1 MRQLVSFV
9 EQDFSSAWKALST
22 ISHHA
27 VGTPCPIKPS
37 NLTKIVIIFYY
48 TFGYVSAIP
57 GVQAELYQ
65 VKETLER
72 LHAPP
77 KPDLPVATPDTR
89 TGFSSVFRPDEGSL
103 RHMCSASQGGG
114 QETTAMS
121 TTPFIAHHGMVFV
134 PVGFRSSIMDSN
146 DKMHGGSL
154 WGAGTIANID
164 KSRHPS
170 ALELEIARIQGV
182 SFAEIT
188 KKLSL

>member
-1 MRQLVSFV
+1 M
-9 EQDFSSAWKALST
+9 
-22 ISHHA
+22 
-27 VGTPCPIKPS
+27 
-37 NLTKIVIIFYY
+37 TKIAIVFYSM
-48 TFGYVSAIP
+48 FGHVSKLGKAIQAGAQAIP

-65 VKETLER
+65 VKETLDDGLLER

-103 RHMCSASQGGG
+103 RHMHSASQGGG

-154 WGAGTIANID
+154 WGAGTIAHSD